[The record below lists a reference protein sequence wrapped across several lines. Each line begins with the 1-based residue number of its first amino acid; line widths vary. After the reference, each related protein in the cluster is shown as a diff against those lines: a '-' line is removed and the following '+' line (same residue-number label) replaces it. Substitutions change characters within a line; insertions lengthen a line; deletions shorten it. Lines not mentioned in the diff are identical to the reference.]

1 LVFKY
6 DTRALL
12 ELVPWKILIGTHGE
26 GIFMHDLKTGTIEK
40 LQNRLISNQQIT
52 ALFKD
57 RDNLLWIGTRGRGLI
72 KYSFNN
78 NNATLFDENNG
89 LSNNTVLGIEQDKY
103 GNLWITTNNG
113 ISKFDIHSNFFSNYY
128 VVDGLLSNEFVQG
141 AIYKDDNGIIYAGNI
156 KGMEIIE
163 PDRFTTNDFNPPVE
177 ISKLT
182 IMNEV
187 RSLRKIN
194 DSKLELSYKENFV
207 KIDFSSL
214 DFSKPE
220 KNLYRYKITPG
231 NKDWVYLGTEHTV
244 NFANLT
250 PDKYLLELSGSNS
263 NGLWSSN
270 IKKLS
275 IIIYPPFYETYWF
288 YSLVVLTIGFVIFRF
303 HHVQSQKRSEME
315 RLRLKIAKDLHDEV
329 GSSLS
334 QIGINANMI
343 NYENDMTKIKNRSE
357 IIRCRSG
364 EMLNVMNDVIWSID
378 SRHDKLESLVER
390 IKLTVSQFASS
401 KEIMVEFDLKIQ
413 NPNKKLNVDFRQ
425 NLFLI
430 VKEAINNA
438 VKYSNGNQIKLK
450 INEQNEQIKITI
462 SDNGS
467 GLPFTLKK
475 TGSGIKNMKHRMAE
489 INGKIDFINN
499 NGLTINLEAKII

>member
-1 LVFKY
+1 
-6 DTRALL
+6 
-12 ELVPWKILIGTHGE
+12 
-26 GIFMHDLKTGTIEK
+26 
-40 LQNRLISNQQIT
+40 
-52 ALFKD
+52 
-57 RDNLLWIGTRGRGLI
+57 
-72 KYSFNN
+72 
-78 NNATLFDENNG
+78 
-89 LSNNTVLGIEQDKY
+89 
-103 GNLWITTNNG
+103 
-113 ISKFDIHSNFFSNYY
+113 
-128 VVDGLLSNEFVQG
+128 
-141 AIYKDDNGIIYAGNI
+141 
-156 KGMEIIE
+156 
-163 PDRFTTNDFNPPVE
+163 
-177 ISKLT
+177 
-182 IMNEV
+182 MNEE
-187 RSLRKIN
+187 RSLREIN

-231 NKDWVYLGTEHTV
+231 NKNWVYLGTEHAV

-288 YSLVVLTIGFVIFRF
+288 YSLVVFTIGFVIFRF
-303 HHVQSQKRSEME
+303 HHAQSQKRLEME

-334 QIGINANMI
+334 QIGINADMI
-343 NYENDMTKIKNRSE
+343 NYENDLMKIKKKSE
-357 IIRCRSG
+357 IIRRRSS

>member
-1 LVFKY
+1 
-6 DTRALL
+6 
-12 ELVPWKILIGTHGE
+12 
-26 GIFMHDLKTGTIEK
+26 
-40 LQNRLISNQQIT
+40 
-52 ALFKD
+52 
-57 RDNLLWIGTRGRGLI
+57 
-72 KYSFNN
+72 
-78 NNATLFDENNG
+78 
-89 LSNNTVLGIEQDKY
+89 
-103 GNLWITTNNG
+103 
-113 ISKFDIHSNFFSNYY
+113 
-128 VVDGLLSNEFVQG
+128 
-141 AIYKDDNGIIYAGNI
+141 
-156 KGMEIIE
+156 
-163 PDRFTTNDFNPPVE
+163 
-177 ISKLT
+177 
-182 IMNEV
+182 
-187 RSLRKIN
+187 
-194 DSKLELSYKENFV
+194 
-207 KIDFSSL
+207 
-214 DFSKPE
+214 
-220 KNLYRYKITPG
+220 
-231 NKDWVYLGTEHTV
+231 
-244 NFANLT
+244 
-250 PDKYLLELSGSNS
+250 
-263 NGLWSSN
+263 
-270 IKKLS
+270 
-275 IIIYPPFYETYWF
+275 
-288 YSLVVLTIGFVIFRF
+288 
-303 HHVQSQKRSEME
+303 ME

-334 QIGINANMI
+334 QISINADMI
-343 NYENDMTKIKNRSE
+343 NYENDLMKIKKKSE
-357 IIRCRSG
+357 IIRRRSS